1 MNGVETS
8 FKKRKKALE
17 TSKQGH
23 RHLSRLH
30 LVTEKEKLKV
40 QEDAHSFASE
50 NPFFVIC
57 LNASDVNKS
66 MQLVSSLSL
75 SLLTFAFTSI
85 YYFSCMRGSSMPS
98 LHQNL
103 DRV

>member
-8 FKKRKKALE
+8 FKKRKKASE

-40 QEDAHSFASE
+40 QEAAHSFASE

-75 SLLTFAFTSI
+75 SLIIDFCF
-85 YYFSCMRGSSMPS
+85 YF
-98 LHQNL
+98 
-103 DRV
+103 D